1 MHTSIIHVLS
11 SQYMTTCRGN
21 FCRGEAARRAN
32 RRAGRVRRP
41 AHAHAM
47 RSCRPRSL
55 VSLVSLLYGSLAF
68 AFQFHRSRI
77 FCRACLKGYKQ
88 CTSST
93 QRQNRTLG
101 RPIITTTI
109 IVFVAKGLAQFLGVL
124 SGFRPLYVAINGVSH
139 HANYCASTRIIS
151 CHHGGRGKIHG
162 DRETTRRRP
171 PRHSSTRTS
180 PSDMLFLM
188 LFLGLAALHVSAEPV
203 PTTRSGCDVASPGC
217 PIQTD
222 CPPPPNKT
230 AGCSASPN
238 PLVVTGNGLCCPEH

>member
-1 MHTSIIHVLS
+1 MYELNTE
-11 SQYMTTCRGN
+11 T
-21 FCRGEAARRAN
+21 
-32 RRAGRVRRP
+32 
-41 AHAHAM
+41 
-47 RSCRPRSL
+47 
-55 VSLVSLLYGSLAF
+55 
-68 AFQFHRSRI
+68 
-77 FCRACLKGYKQ
+77 KQ
-88 CTSST
+88 NS
-93 QRQNRTLG
+93 G

-109 IVFVAKGLAQFLGVL
+109 IVFVAKGLAQFLAVL

-139 HANYCASTRIIS
+139 HANYCASILLS
-151 CHHGGRGKIHG
+151 HGGRGKIHG

-230 AGCSASPN
+230 AAAVLAQTPSW
-238 PLVVTGNGLCCPEH
+238 